1 MPDLEDFEIERTRD
15 DDGSPAPYRPE
26 PPEKPRGLLFPT
38 TLALGAVVAIG
49 LLGVLFFVFRS
60 PKAPAPAPSVVP
72 PLSTPTPAEAS
83 PEPTPPVVLPSL
95 EESDPFVREQVGAL
109 SKNAELARWLGRSRL
124 VRTLCVVVLNVAS
137 GESPRPHL
145 EFLAPKQ
152 RFATRRSGG
161 RIVPDPA
168 GFAGYD
174 AIAAA
179 VTSVDARAAAST
191 YRTIEPLF
199 DAAFEEFGEPGVR
212 FRSVL
217 DQAIANLLAVPVLDD
232 GVELVPHATV
242 FQYADP
248 RLERLSPAQKQFLR
262 MGPGNV
268 RQVQGRL
275 REIAAVLELPRATAT
290 RR

>member
-15 DDGSPAPYRPE
+15 DDGAPAPYRPE

-38 TLALGAVVAIG
+38 TLALAAVVAIG
-49 LLGVLFFVFRS
+49 LLAVLFFVFRS
-60 PKAPAPAPSVVP
+60 PKAPAPAPTVAP
-72 PLSTPTPAEAS
+72 PVATATPAEAS

-95 EESDPFVREQVGAL
+95 EESDPFVREQVQAL
-109 SKNAELARWLGRSRL
+109 SANADLAGWLGRSRL
-124 VRTLCVVVLNVAS
+124 VRTLSVVVLNVAA

-152 RFATRRSGG
+152 RFSTRRSGG
-161 RIVPDPA
+161 RLVPDPA

-174 AIAAA
+174 AIVSA
-179 VTSVDARAAAST
+179 VTSVDPGAAARA
-191 YRTIEPLF
+191 YRTTEPLF
-199 DAAFEEFGEPGVR
+199 DAAFEEFGQPGVR

-217 DQAIANLLAVPVLDD
+217 DQAVANLLAVPVLDD
-232 GVELVPHATV
+232 GVELVAHATV

-268 RQVQGRL
+268 REVQGHL
-275 REIAAVLELPRATAT
+275 RAIAAALELPKATAT
-290 RR
+290 ER